1 MGGVKPHAVDV
12 SGNDEREELFAGPH
26 RFRLNDG
33 RNGEL
38 SVPGGQ
44 EHDEGHH
51 VFLRQE
57 DVALRHLAHRRQRV
71 LHDTHDGLVRLRSD
85 DLKEHKTF
93 LEMIY
98 QITVAN
104 VLIAKLKLEH
114 LL

>member
-1 MGGVKPHAVDV
+1 
-12 SGNDEREELFAGPH
+12 
-26 RFRLNDG
+26 
-33 RNGEL
+33 
-38 SVPGGQ
+38 
-44 EHDEGHH
+44 
-51 VFLRQE
+51 
-57 DVALRHLAHRRQRV
+57 

-104 VLIAKLKLEH
+104 VLIAKLELEH